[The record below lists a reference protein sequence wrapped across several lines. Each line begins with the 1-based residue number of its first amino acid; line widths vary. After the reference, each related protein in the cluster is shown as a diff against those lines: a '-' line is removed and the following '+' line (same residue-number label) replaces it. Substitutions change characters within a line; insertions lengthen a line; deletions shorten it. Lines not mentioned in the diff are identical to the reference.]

1 MDRENAKAREREER
15 EREKKAELENINDLP
30 EEVMKTK
37 LMQLELDFVLDTPKF
52 EVLVPHGPK
61 THLKNICLKILP
73 VVDTLVLCGQEQG
86 CV

>member
-1 MDRENAKAREREER
+1 
-15 EREKKAELENINDLP
+15 
-30 EEVMKTK
+30 MKTT

-52 EVLVPHGPK
+52 EVLVPHGPQ
-61 THLKNICLKILP
+61 TNLKNICLKILP

>member
-1 MDRENAKAREREER
+1 
-15 EREKKAELENINDLP
+15 
-30 EEVMKTK
+30 MKTK

-52 EVLVPHGPK
+52 EVLVPHGPQ
-61 THLKNICLKILP
+61 THLKTICLKILP